1 VGKGRS
7 EMGEKVEFMYFSNYL
22 LIKNTCFFKESFRRL
37 GGGAAKST
45 ISAGSGATRLIKLF
59 KIKYDKTFF
68 EWLKCLRSCISTYF

>member
-37 GGGAAKST
+37 GGGAAK
-45 ISAGSGATRLIKLF
+45 I
-59 KIKYDKTFF
+59 
-68 EWLKCLRSCISTYF
+68 